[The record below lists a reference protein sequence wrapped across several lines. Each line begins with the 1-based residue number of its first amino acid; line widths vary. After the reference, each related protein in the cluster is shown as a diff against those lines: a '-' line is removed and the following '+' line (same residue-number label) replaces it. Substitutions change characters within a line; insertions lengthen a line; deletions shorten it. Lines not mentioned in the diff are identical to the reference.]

1 MGNLLYYGHSKEK
14 VKKMLVRELIE
25 LLSQLDGESEI
36 MVSQNGGE
44 YDGDFSGE
52 VEVVDG
58 VVWFMD

>member
-44 YDGDFSGE
+44 YLGDMSGE
-52 VEVVDG
+52 VEVQDG
-58 VVWFMD
+58 RVIFLD

>member
-1 MGNLLYYGHSKEK
+1 MEILLYYGHSKEK

-44 YDGDFSGE
+44 YLGDMSGE
-52 VEVVDG
+52 VEVQDG
-58 VVWFMD
+58 RVIFLD